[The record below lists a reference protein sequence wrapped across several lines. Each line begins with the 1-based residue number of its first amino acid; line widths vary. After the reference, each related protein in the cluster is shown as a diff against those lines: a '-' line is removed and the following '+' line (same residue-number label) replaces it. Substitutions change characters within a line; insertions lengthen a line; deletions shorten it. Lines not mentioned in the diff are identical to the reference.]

1 MAKARFV
8 ITLIAFHENK
18 RASLLPSLEESRKRN
33 IDIG

>member
-8 ITLIAFHENK
+8 ITLIALHENK
-18 RASLLPSLEESRKRN
+18 CASLLPRLEKSRKVN